1 MTSNPGGTGD
11 AVSDGVDY
19 SPWLT
24 IGGTDSYNDGTG
36 TSVES
41 SNGDA
46 EVDFPAGIGSL
57 IDTVLSIAVIDKP
70 TSLAGDA
77 TPGSVF
83 VVVTPSIDDFGP
95 DPSTWPTLTLRRT
108 GSGSYVPQ
116 YFDGT
121 AWVPYASTDYA
132 DETGNLGHVSSVGDN
147 VVFKV
152 KHTTPIGGGGNPGT
166 GLNLYIM
173 ILSAATLLI
182 IGTLLIFTK
191 PGQRIELTV

>member
-1 MTSNPGGTGD
+1 MNLKIKILPTTHYQLPTNKGFT
-11 AVSDGVDY
+11 
-19 SPWLT
+19 LL
-24 IGGTDSYNDGTG
+24 
-36 TSVES
+36 
-41 SNGDA
+41 
-46 EVDFPAGIGSL
+46 EVM
-57 IDTVLSIAVIDKP
+57 LSIAVIDKP

-77 TPGSVF
+77 APGSVF

-121 AWVPYASTDYA
+121 AWVPYTSTDYA
-132 DETGNLGHVSSVGDN
+132 DETGNLGHVSNVGDN

-152 KHTTPIGGGGNPGT
+152 KHTTLIGGGGNPGT

-182 IGTLLIFTK
+182 I
-191 PGQRIELTV
+191 